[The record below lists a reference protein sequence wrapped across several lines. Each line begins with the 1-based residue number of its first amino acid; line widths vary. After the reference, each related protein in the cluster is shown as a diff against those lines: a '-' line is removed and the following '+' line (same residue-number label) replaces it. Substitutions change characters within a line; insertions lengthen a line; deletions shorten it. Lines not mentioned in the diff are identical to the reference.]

1 MQIGLAILA
10 FLIVVGPLVFFHE
23 LGHYLVARFNK
34 IVVEEFGIG
43 LPPRIITFMKPIGE
57 DDPTVVGGL
66 AASSKLSRL
75 SVLAAGPGANML
87 LAYVLLVV
95 MFMVGV
101 PIEKP
106 DAPGALINVV
116 EPNSPAFHA
125 GLQAGDVIL
134 SAGGESITRFD
145 DLTSYI
151 YAHRGEPI
159 ILAVQ
164 RTDEILEITIVPRL
178 VAPSGQGPTGIQ
190 VQPITELRS
199 FGLLEA
205 SNRALNEFANYFR
218 LMIELPF
225 QAIQRQI
232 PAEALRP
239 VSIVGISRIGGQV
252 IGDSIQENQVYP
264 IIRFSAYISLA
275 LAITNLLPIPAL
287 DGGRILFVL
296 IEAIRGR
303 RVDPQRET
311 VVHLIGFAI
320 LLTVMVVFVYIDV
333 AYPFPMP

>member
-1 MQIGLAILA
+1 
-10 FLIVVGPLVFFHE
+10 
-23 LGHYLVARFNK
+23 
-34 IVVEEFGIG
+34 
-43 LPPRIITFMKPIGE
+43 MKPIGE
-57 DDPTVVGGL
+57 DDPTVRGGL

-75 SVLAAGPGANML
+75 TVLAAGPGANML
-87 LAYVLLVV
+87 LAYGLLVV

-106 DAPGALINVV
+106 DAPGAYITVV
-116 EPNSPAFHA
+116 EPDSPAFQA
-125 GLQAGDVIL
+125 GLEAGDVIL
-134 SAGGESITRFD
+134 SADGETTTRFD
-145 DLTSYI
+145 DLTTYI
-151 YAHRGEPI
+151 YGHRGEA
-159 ILAVQ
+159 ILLSVQ
-164 RTDEILEITIVPRL
+164 RGNELLGVTIVPRL
-178 VAPSGQGPTGIQ
+178 VPPAGQGPAGIQ
-190 VQPITELRS
+190 VQPITEMKR
-199 FGLLEA
+199 FGFFEA
-205 SNRALNEFANYFR
+205 VGMALNEFGNYFR
-218 LMIELPF
+218 LMVELPF

-239 VSIVGISRIGGQV
+239 VSIVGISRIGGEV
-252 IGDSIQENQVYP
+252 IDNSIQENQAYP
-264 IIRFSAYISLA
+264 IIRFTAYISLA

-303 RVDPQRET
+303 RVDPQRGT